1 MNEKHKN
8 TPQIQ
13 SETLSLIKQQFFKT
27 KMCPF
32 QKNKNYCLNESNCHY
47 AHSIDELKPMPDL
60 RNTKLCDYI
69 KKKIPCRNV
78 NCKFAH
84 DINTLK
90 PSVHLATY
98 KSTICS
104 FWGKGKCFNGN
115 KCRFAHGSED
125 IKTNEDIDL
134 LENAKHIKKNKN
146 KISICDIKQGT
157 SSTNSF
163 NTCDYSINC
172 SMETTNVS
180 SFDKSREVFMLKK
193 NNSDKEKTK
202 EKNKVGSFNLNKN
215 FFEDKNEIINSE
227 ITGNGLTFCDKKNS
241 NSIKEVIDKIENMT
255 LSTFI
260 ENNDKYTKVIKYL
273 LNENNLLKE
282 SLRKDQVNIILEQ
295 EQEQEE
301 QKNKTSF
308 GSSITETNSKMNSE
322 DLTKYLFLDDN
333 NEKVL
338 ISNQKR
344 NENMMSSF
352 DDTTRID
359 ENFNSI
365 IKTIDDILISQN
377 VSSFPSLKDVTT
389 SYDNKDIFSIKNSND
404 INRECGNLL
413 CNLKSFENLKNIYP
427 NFNSFNIID
436 KKANNKVE
444 EEVLEQF
451 FQQNSTNNE
460 QTEKKK
466 SYYDENF
473 TFAKSKSFPY
483 DNHQTKESEEFSQK
497 KNNKSITRQH
507 KEQENQEIQNIQQ
520 RLMQLQ
526 QMKKEELNK
535 SKDINS
541 WQNDFV
547 ILRNDYNISS
557 SSSNHS
563 NKNIS
568 NINNINNINN
578 LNLMQKYTPN
588 IIREKNAKLN
598 LRENAG
604 LNDNSMNLD
613 KLLEFSNEK
622 SDIIKKIRNIIS
634 NELKNNEN
642 ENYTNKKISNFTN
655 ISNFNNSLNTKN
667 ILFNDN
673 LYSTTFN
680 KIPANSTNHNI
691 LNNNTINN
699 TNNSDYKNNHNNNGY
714 MNDNNNHKLNNDL
727 SKYKKEINNDQNIWN
742 NHVNFNEYAYPILS
756 HDWINNQKNND
767 FFNISKS
774 INLSSLN

>member
-1 MNEKHKN
+1 MNEKHNKN
-8 TPQIQ
+8 MSQVQ

-47 AHSIDELKPMPDL
+47 AHSVDELKPMPDL

-69 KKKIPCRNV
+69 KKKIPCRNA

-84 DINTLK
+84 DIDTLK

-115 KCRFAHGSED
+115 KCRFAHGNED
-125 IKTNEDIDL
+125 IKTNEEIDL
-134 LENAKHIKKNKN
+134 LESGKHSKKNKN
-146 KISICDIKQGT
+146 KNSHYDLKQGT

-172 SMETTNVS
+172 SLETTNVS
-180 SFDKSREVFMLKK
+180 SFDKSREILMLKK
-193 NNSDKEKTK
+193 NNKDKTK
-202 EKNKVGSFNLNKN
+202 AKTKLGDLDLNKDII
-215 FFEDKNEIINSE
+215 EDRNEIINNE
-227 ITGNGLTFCDKKNS
+227 ITTNGFTFYDKKNS
-241 NSIKEVIDKIENMT
+241 NSIKEVIDKIENMA

-282 SLRKDQVNIILEQ
+282 SLRKDQINMMLEQ
-295 EQEQEE
+295 KEQDEEQEEE

-308 GSSITETNSKMNSE
+308 GSSIAGTSSKMNSE
-322 DLTKYLFLDDN
+322 DLTKYLFPDEN
-333 NEKVL
+333 SEKLL
-338 ISNQKR
+338 ISSENR
-344 NENMMSSF
+344 NANNISTH

-365 IKTIDDILISQN
+365 IKAIDDILISQN
-377 VSSFPSLKDVTT
+377 VCSFPSVKDSNTN
-389 SYDNKDIFSIKNSND
+389 YENKDIYSSKNTND
-404 INRECGNLL
+404 ISREYENLL
-413 CNLKSFENLKNIYP
+413 CNLKSFETLKNIYP

-436 KKANNKVE
+436 NKTNNKLE

-451 FQQNSTNNE
+451 FQNNNTNNE
-460 QTEKKK
+460 QVEKKK
-466 SYYDENF
+466 NCYDENF
-473 TFAKSKSFPY
+473 TFAKCISFPY
-483 DNHQTKESEEFSQK
+483 ENNQTKELEEFSQK
-497 KNNKSITRQH
+497 KNFNSITFQQ
-507 KEQENQEIQNIQQ
+507 KEQLNQEIQNMQQ
-520 RLMQLQ
+520 RVIQLQ

-535 SKDINS
+535 NKDISS
-541 WQNDFV
+541 WQDNFV
-547 ILRNDYNISS
+547 VLRNDLNIGCNSS
-557 SSSNHS
+557 GSN
-563 NKNIS
+563 
-568 NINNINNINN
+568 NNNNRNINN
-578 LNLMQKYTPN
+578 LNLIPKNTTN
-588 IIREKNAKLN
+588 IIKEKNAKLN
-598 LRENAG
+598 LRENTE
-604 LNDNSMNLD
+604 LNDNNVHLD
-613 KLLEFSNEK
+613 KLLEFSSEK
-622 SDIIKKIRNIIS
+622 SDILKKIRNIIS

-642 ENYTNKKISNFTN
+642 NNYTSRKISNFTN
-655 ISNFNNSLNTKN
+655 ISNVNNSLTTKN
-667 ILFNDN
+667 TLFNDH
-673 LYSTTFN
+673 LYSTTYN
-680 KIPANSTNHNI
+680 NMPVDIPNNNI
-691 LNNNTINN
+691 LNSSTIINN
-699 TNNSDYKNNHNNNGY
+699 NNSDYDNNNGY

-742 NHVNFNEYAYPILS
+742 NNVNFNKYAYPILS